1 MALAGVLGS
10 FADGAERVL
19 QKMAGLRLSESTVER
34 TTEAAGQRV
43 RQQLDEG
50 KSLGPTRD
58 WQWQRDARGQ
68 RCAYVSLDATG
79 VRQQGP
85 GGHHAEGR
93 MAYVGM
99 VYNPR
104 SEHDPKRPPPR
115 QVRYLSGFFELDDLG
130 RQLHR
135 EALEVG
141 WADGRSTHRAVATA
155 ASGLEQFFKRFFPKA
170 VCILDFFHAKEYLVE
185 LGQALY
191 GEDES
196 ARQTWL
202 DDVCHRLKHEGGP
215 TVRRRLEELDL
226 GTASA
231 AVREVHRKTVQYF
244 RNHEHRMDYPT
255 YVRNGWQI
263 GSGPVESACKTV
275 VGNRL
280 KGGGMRWGEDGLG
293 RRLPPPR
300 PLPQRAR
307 LLGLLLESSPQLTPP
322 TNLTLTR
329 CGGRVDR
336 SLDTPR
342 PRGRDS
348 GRQLSAASQSESQE
362 GRWRPQDADNV
373 TAAICPCGHRP
384 GIDGPATGLI
394 LEPRWPPFRRPPWP
408 PFCCSSP
415 IVPFFGSALT
425 VCSSGRV

>member
-1 MALAGVLGS
+1 MGPIDVDAAYYHCRRCRCGHKPWERVLQLKPIRLTAASEEIVAMAGMLGS
-10 FADGAERVL
+10 FAHGAERAL
-19 QKMAGLRLSESTVER
+19 RKMAGLRLSESTVER

-43 RQQLDEG
+43 AEQLGEG

-58 WQWQRDARGQ
+58 WEWQRDAHGH

-85 GGHHAEGR
+85 RGSRAEGR

-99 VYNPR
+99 VYNPQ

-141 WADGRSTHRAVATA
+141 WANADQHIALSDGG
-155 ASGLEQFFKRFFPKA
+155 SGLESFFKRFFPKA
-170 VCILDFFHAKEYLVE
+170 VCILDFYHAKEYLVE

-196 ARQTWL
+196 ARQAWL
-202 DDVCHRLKHEGGP
+202 DDQCHCLKHEGGP
-215 TVRRRLEELDL
+215 TVRRQLETMDL
-226 GTASA
+226 ATAST
-231 AVREVHRKTVQYF
+231 AVREVHRKAVQYF
-244 RNHEHRMDYPT
+244 HNHERRMDYPT

-280 KGGGMRWGEDGLG
+280 KGGGMRWGKEGSDAVCHL
-293 RRLPPPR
+293 RALYLSEPICWETFWNPPP
-300 PLPQRAR
+300 
-307 LLGLLLESSPQLTPP
+307 
-322 TNLTLTR
+322 N
-329 CGGRVDR
+329 
-336 SLDTPR
+336 
-342 PRGRDS
+342 
-348 GRQLSAASQSESQE
+348 
-362 GRWRPQDADNV
+362 
-373 TAAICPCGHRP
+373 
-384 GIDGPATGLI
+384 
-394 LEPRWPPFRRPPWP
+394 
-408 PFCCSSP
+408 
-415 IVPFFGSALT
+415 
-425 VCSSGRV
+425 